1 MAARPDS
8 LDVLAASEVPLLV
21 VRGDEDEL
29 STPADADAMLGASPG
44 ARLEVLAGSG
54 HLTALEV
61 PAAFDAVVRDFVAGL
76 GPKG

>member
-1 MAARPDS
+1 
-8 LDVLAASEVPLLV
+8 
-21 VRGDEDEL
+21 
-29 STPADADAMLGASPG
+29 MLGASPG